1 MQRDNLDGLA
11 ANSGSANNTP
21 QLFKKETVDLEKIF
35 LDEKN
40 EFGRKHEEDTLGG
53 IMKYS
58 GKESSK
64 QAALDPTIGR
74 FDTTES
80 AKKLSK

>member
-1 MQRDNLDGLA
+1 MKAKSVQRDNTDGLA
-11 ANSGSANNTP
+11 VNSGSANNTP

-53 IMKYS
+53 IMK
-58 GKESSK
+58 
-64 QAALDPTIGR
+64 
-74 FDTTES
+74 
-80 AKKLSK
+80 

>member
-53 IMKYS
+53 IMK
-58 GKESSK
+58 
-64 QAALDPTIGR
+64 
-74 FDTTES
+74 
-80 AKKLSK
+80 